1 MRYKQFVSV
10 NIAVIG
16 PAKYAEEYAIRYAA
30 AGHMVSIALMGGDD
44 PDRTR
49 NRMRVFDN
57 ISVCGIED
65 AAEDADMIVI
75 ASQPK
80 DVREVAYWLGD
91 VRNKV
96 IIDCTANLM
105 SEAEEMFNTIEAI
118 KAITAAPNIVKVF
131 STRGYEQ
138 MLQPL
143 FGHSDVQLIMAGE
156 SKKAKELAKILTV
169 ELGVDRFLDLGGAD
183 GLILFNEMIKS
194 WHKASA
200 TYMPAKVTQKP
211 KKIKQ

>member
-16 PAKYAEEYAIRYAA
+16 AAKHAEEYAIRYAA
-30 AGHMVSIALMGGDD
+30 AGHVVSIALMGGDD
-44 PDRTR
+44 PERTR

-65 AAEDADMIVI
+65 AAADADMIII

-96 IIDCTANLM
+96 IIDCSANLL
-105 SEAEEMFNTIEAI
+105 SEADEMINTVEAI
-118 KAITAAPNIVKVF
+118 RAITAAPHIVRVF

-138 MLQPL
+138 MLEPL
-143 FGHSDVQLIMAGE
+143 FGHADVQLIMAGE
-156 SKKAKELAKILTV
+156 CKKAKELVKILTL
-169 ELGVDRFLDLGGAD
+169 ELGVDKFLDLGGAD
-183 GLILFNEMIKS
+183 GLVLFNEMIKS

-200 TYMPAKVTQKP
+200 TYRPAKVTQKP